1 MAGSY
6 RQVVKAKSVSVRYNE
21 PPKSY
26 MSWNNDICLDVVI
39 EKQSKDG
46 ESYDYTFI
54 ISGNFKKDNPKNQW
68 GSAFKIAKFF
78 EAVGVNTKNIGSD
91 MVIPDGWFDQAVGKE
106 FSYITYPSDRVK
118 DDGKPFWNDFDI
130 VMSPAAG
137 QDAHKAEFDKQV
149 NDGWIKVFQ
158 EPTEEPSADSS
169 DVDDDMDL

>member
-26 MSWNNDICLDVVI
+26 MSWKNDICLDVVI

-68 GSAFKIAKFF
+68 GSAFKVAKFF
-78 EAVGVNTKNIGSD
+78 EAVGVNTKNISSD
-91 MVIPDGWFDQAVGKE
+91 MLIPDAWFDQAVGKE
-106 FSYITYPSDRVK
+106 FSYITYPSDKVK

-130 VMSPAAG
+130 VMAAAGG

-149 NDGWIKVFQ
+149 TDGWIKVFQ
-158 EPTEEPSADSS
+158 EPVEESSADDS

>member
-54 ISGNFKKDNPKNQW
+54 IFGNFKRDNLKNQW
-68 GSAFKIAKFF
+68 GSAFKVAKFF

>member
-54 ISGNFKKDNPKNQW
+54 IFGNFKRDNPKNQW
-68 GSAFKIAKFF
+68 GSAFKVAKFF
-78 EAVGVNTKNIGSD
+78 EALGVNTKNIGSD

-169 DVDDDMDL
+169 DVDHDMDL

>member
-54 ISGNFKKDNPKNQW
+54 IFGKNQW
-68 GSAFKIAKFF
+68 GSAFKVAKFF

-137 QDAHKAEFDKQV
+137 QDTHKAEFDKQV